1 MPVQLSQTEM
11 HPIQVRR
18 TPRRTKKIQ
27 GQSKVF
33 ELCVYFS
40 CSDAISFSRIDC
52 AERNIHVLL
61 GKMLLYA
68 TGISAKMSAMQHAKN
83 KNTLNATGINAKSCS
98 CKKKKKKTFKMLLV
112 GCRGS
117 VCYGKAHKV
126 LRLSPLLIMPVMEK
140 FPLQRKE
147 KSSSTLTEEKKIDPL
162 KTANKNPFKN
172 TLFFNSA
179 GRNGSLEA
187 SACKS
192 SAMCC
197 RITELKLHSCLR
209 EQSPSAE
216 KPRPLRIPL
225 GRGD

>member
-1 MPVQLSQTEM
+1 M
-11 HPIQVRR
+11 
-18 TPRRTKKIQ
+18 
-27 GQSKVF
+27 
-33 ELCVYFS
+33 YFS
-40 CSDAISFSRIDC
+40 CSNAISFPRTDC

-98 CKKKKKKTFKMLLV
+98 CKKNNKKKTFKMLLV

-147 KSSSTLTEEKKIDPL
+147 KSSSTLTVRKK
-162 KTANKNPFKN
+162 NRSSKN
-172 TLFFNSA
+172 
-179 GRNGSLEA
+179 
-187 SACKS
+187 CK
-192 SAMCC
+192 
-197 RITELKLHSCLR
+197 
-209 EQSPSAE
+209 
-216 KPRPLRIPL
+216 
-225 GRGD
+225 